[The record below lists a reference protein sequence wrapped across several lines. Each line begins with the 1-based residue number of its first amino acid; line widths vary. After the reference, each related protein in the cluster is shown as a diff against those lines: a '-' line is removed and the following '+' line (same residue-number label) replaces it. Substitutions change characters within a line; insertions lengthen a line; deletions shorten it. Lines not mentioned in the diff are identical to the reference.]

1 MYIPAHFREDDA
13 DTLAHFIDAHSFGT
27 LTSVADGKPF
37 ASHVPFLYHRAER
50 TLSAHL
56 ARANPQWRHF
66 AAAPDALVIFL
77 GPHGYVS
84 PTWYAQPGVPT
95 WNYTAV
101 HVYGTARV
109 VDDADVTARHVERLA
124 ARYEQGSDSPWVP
137 RYDRQRLAGIVG
149 IEIRITEIQ
158 GKFKLSQ
165 NRPAAERARV
175 AAHLAA
181 HGTDNDTALAR
192 LIEGQS
198 KGSE

>member
-1 MYIPAHFREDDA
+1 MYIPAHFCEDDPN
-13 DTLAHFIDAHSFGT
+13 TLADFIDANAFGT

-66 AAAPDALVIFL
+66 AAAPEVLVMFL
-77 GPHGYVS
+77 GPHGYIS
-84 PTWYAQPGVPT
+84 PTWYRDAGVPT

-109 VDDADVTARHVERLA
+109 VDDVDATARHVESLA
-124 ARYEQGSDSPWVP
+124 ARYEQGSESPWVP
-137 RYDRQRLAGIVG
+137 RYERQRLGGIVG
-149 IEIRITEIQ
+149 VEIEITEIQ

-165 NRPAAERARV
+165 NRSAADRASV
-175 AAHLAA
+175 VAHLAA

-198 KGSE
+198 IGSE